1 MTVEATDPWIAGHTV
16 GAPQQLRE
24 RALSHLEGTSAGTRA
39 ERLASAGDAALRA
52 AMAAGSDR
60 RAALDLLAADALITL
75 AVLACAEASP
85 ASLEAD
91 AAALRV
97 AAARAT

>member
-1 MTVEATDPWIAGHTV
+1 MTTGLADSWVALHTV
-16 GAPQQLRE
+16 GAPPQLLA
-24 RALSHLEGTSAGTRA
+24 RALAHLEPIGAGTRA
-39 ERLASAGDAALRA
+39 ARLAAAGDAALAA

-85 ASLEAD
+85 SSLEAD
-91 AAALRV
+91 AAALRI
-97 AAARAT
+97 AAAYST